1 MPRPK
6 RFDDAYFSKEHRYS
20 IGTDT
25 TSGRRYLSIPVSSSA
40 VDYEEHYEITVAQYE
55 QLLADAS
62 AAIEFAES
70 CRRREQDDRLI
81 LQPGWNRGTPR

>member
-1 MPRPK
+1 MTRPK
-6 RFDDAYFSKEHRYS
+6 RFYDSYFSKEHRYS
-20 IGTDT
+20 IGTDA

-40 VDYEEHYEITVAQYE
+40 ADYEEYYSITPTECQ
-55 QLLADAS
+55 QFFSDPS

-81 LQPGWNRGTPR
+81 QQPGWNRGTPR

>member
-1 MPRPK
+1 MSRSK
-6 RFDDAYFSKEHRYS
+6 RFHDTYFSKAHRYS

-25 TSGRRYLSIPVSSSA
+25 TSGRGYLSIPVSSSA
-40 VDYEEHYEITVAQYE
+40 LDYEEYYEITPTQYE
-55 QLLADAS
+55 QMLLDSS

-81 LQPGWNRGTPR
+81 QLPGWNRGTPR